1 LDSSRLDV
9 KALQDVNFDEP
20 LPEELTFGNLDE
32 PHANPQWHDNA
43 FSSFV
48 RADMLSNIRLIVS
61 KTDLKRDIEVRRR
74 EFKKLI

>member
-9 KALQDVNFDEP
+9 KALQDINFDEP

-48 RADMLSNIRLIVS
+48 RADMLSNFRLIVS